1 MQSRKCTNYKREK
14 DLRKDMNKN
23 IVIIGIFLI
32 FSLTGCTEQPQEKDP
47 HEFIITTADEVN
59 ITAVYSET
67 NQATQAVLLLHML
80 GKEKNDYKNL
90 SLYLQQNGFS
100 VLAIDFRGH
109 GNSDLAY
116 TTFTDEDWQKLVLDV
131 QAGVDFL
138 ESKRYNR
145 IAVVGASIGANAGF
159 KQAVQD
165 TRIDSLVLLSA
176 GEEYHG
182 INVTAI
188 APYYD
193 RPVLIVA
200 AMDDKD
206 AAVSATRIYNAL
218 ETPYLDLKMY
228 PTGGHGTDILQNQ
241 EGLAAIIVKWL
252 QETY

>member
-1 MQSRKCTNYKREK
+1 MK
-14 DLRKDMNKN
+14 KN
-23 IVIIGIFLI
+23 IVIIGIILI
-32 FSLTGCTEQPQEKDP
+32 FFLAGCTKQPQEKDP
-47 HEFIITTADEVN
+47 NEFTITTADEVN
-59 ITAVYSET
+59 ITALYSET

-80 GKEKNDYKNL
+80 GKDKSDYKNL
-90 SLYLQQNGFS
+90 NLYLQQNGFS

-109 GNSDLAY
+109 GNSDLEY
-116 TTFTDEDWQKLVLDV
+116 TIFTDEDWQNLVVDV
-131 QAGVDFL
+131 EAGVDFL
-138 ESKRYNR
+138 ESKGYER

-165 TRIDSLVLLSA
+165 TRIDSLVLLSL

-193 RPVLIVA
+193 RPVLLVA
-200 AMDDKD
+200 AMNDKD

-228 PTGGHGTDILQNQ
+228 PTGGHGTEMLQNQ
-241 EGLAAIIVKWL
+241 EGLAAVIVTWL
-252 QETY
+252 QGTY